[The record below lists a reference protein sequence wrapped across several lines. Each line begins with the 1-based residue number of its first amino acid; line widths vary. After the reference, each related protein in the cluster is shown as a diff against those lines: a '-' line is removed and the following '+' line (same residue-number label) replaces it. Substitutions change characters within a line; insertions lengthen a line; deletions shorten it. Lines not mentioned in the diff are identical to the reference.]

1 MKAQRRSRGISL
13 LSPYL
18 GTRWRWVVSSTPQ
31 VLCPQKEPWYLL
43 EEAGLALGLVWM
55 GFGEV
60 KILCHHWGWNPGS
73 FIL

>member
-1 MKAQRRSRGISL
+1 MKAQRESRGIAL
-13 LSPYL
+13 LCPNL

-31 VLCPQKEPWYLL
+31 VLYPQKE
-43 EEAGLALGLVWM
+43 AGLTLGLVWM
-55 GFGEV
+55 EFGEV